1 MALRN
6 INCKNQQIKLQ
17 ITGFSTSFYKYDTFN
32 ICFTSSARGK
42 SWELSWIVWFY
53 PHPLSHF
60 QSVLVST
67 NNVKW
72 DCLTESCSSSWSC
85 HHGCFS
91 QYSKPFPKS
100 LKNYVC
106 LYLHPLSKLD
116 VWALLLSSLMDTP
129 IGDSFLGLYHV
140 SVSEE
145 RIFLS
150 TVWIGSP
157 AQPHHT
163 TLSIYCIFSNWNHSE
178 PLFEIML

>member
-53 PHPLSHF
+53 PHPLSLS

-91 QYSKPFPKS
+91 QLQTFSKISTACLS
-100 LKNYVC
+100 L
-106 LYLHPLSKLD
+106 HHLSKLV
-116 VWALLLSSLMDTP
+116 VWALLPYPPSWIRLLVIHSLVCIMFP
-129 IGDSFLGLYHV
+129 SLKKGSFY
-140 SVSEE
+140 
-145 RIFLS
+145 
-150 TVWIGSP
+150 
-157 AQPHHT
+157 QP
-163 TLSIYCIFSNWNHSE
+163 YE
-178 PLFEIML
+178 

>member
-1 MALRN
+1 MILSTFVLR
-6 INCKNQQIKLQ
+6 
-17 ITGFSTSFYKYDTFN
+17 
-32 ICFTSSARGK
+32 ARREEK
-42 SWELSWIVWFY
+42 VESWVGLFDFIRT
-53 PHPLSHF
+53 LSHS

-91 QYSKPFPKS
+91 QYSKPFLKS